1 MVDGVDAFW
10 RYSGTDDDGAAAP
23 SVSSA
28 IALARER
35 TPTCRRP
42 TGAARHVLRRVHVFA
57 VVVVVARQRRAA
69 TIIIDALCGRR
80 HFSRARMTAAA
91 APIGFLGAGIMGA
104 AMARTL
110 ARAGAHVMVWNR
122 SSDKAQRVSDAFA
135 SCDDAFAKN
144 GGRVSVARCA
154 SDVGEACDVTFAM
167 LSDPRAS
174 AAVVTAFARGL
185 ERRSDGGG
193 RGAACYVDCS
203 TVDGASGEASRAV
216 IAAGG
221 GEFLSAP
228 VSGGWRDAAK
238 GELLFIAGGSK
249 AAYDAAAASMDVMGS
264 KTWFVGDTPTHAAR
278 AKLMLQVMM
287 GNVVGA
293 LGEMVSLSGRAGL
306 DQNMVLEMLSHSAMG
321 SPLTTAKG
329 KLMVAKDFSPN
340 FQVYLQ
346 QKDLRLALALADEL
360 DFAAPITAATN
371 AQYVR
376 AKALGHANSD
386 FAAVA
391 AAYDAA
397 VTGAKEH

>member
-1 MVDGVDAFW
+1 MVDGVDAVW
-10 RYSGTDDDGAAAP
+10 RYSGTDDDDAAAP
-23 SVSSA
+23 SVSSST
-28 IALARER
+28 ALARER
-35 TPTCRRP
+35 TPARRRAA
-42 TGAARHVLRRVHVFA
+42 GAARHALRRVHVLA
-57 VVVVVARQRRAA
+57 VVVDVARQRRAA

-110 ARAGAHVMVWNR
+110 ARAGAHVMLWNR
-122 SSDKAQRVSDAFA
+122 SADKAQRVRDAFA

-144 GGRVSVARCA
+144 GGRVSVATCA

-185 ERRSDGGG
+185 ERRNDR
-193 RGAACYVDCS
+193 RGAACYVDSS
-203 TVDGASGEASRAV
+203 TVDGASGEASREV
-216 IAAGG
+216 ITAGG

-249 AAYDAAAASMDVMGS
+249 AAYDAAAASMGVMGS

-397 VTGAKEH
+397 VTGAKKH